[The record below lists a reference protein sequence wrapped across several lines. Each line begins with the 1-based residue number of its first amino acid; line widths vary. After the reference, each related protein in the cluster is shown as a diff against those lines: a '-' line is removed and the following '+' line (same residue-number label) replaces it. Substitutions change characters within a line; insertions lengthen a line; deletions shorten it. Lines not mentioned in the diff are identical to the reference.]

1 MSKIPTF
8 VIVGRPNVGK
18 STLFNRIYGERL
30 AVVENQPGITRDRL
44 YADCEHNDRPFK
56 LVDTGGIL
64 FSDDD
69 PLILQIRTQADVAL
83 AEADVILFIVDTTDG
98 IHPDDIE
105 VANHLRGMQQ
115 PILVLA
121 NKADNQDRAAQ
132 STEFY
137 GLGRWQVIPISALN
151 NIGVSDVLDI
161 AFDAC
166 PKSSKK
172 QKKVQETKIAIV
184 GRPNVGKSSLL
195 NAYTGTTRSIV
206 SDIAGTTRD
215 AIDSIIMF
223 GSKQVRL
230 IDTAGLRRKGKIQ
243 GTYEYY
249 MALRS
254 ERAIMR
260 SECTLVLID
269 ASDGLTDGDKRTA
282 HLTRE
287 NNKACVLV
295 VNKWDK
301 IEEPDG
307 NLGISSS
314 EKKEFVTIVRNEL
327 PELKYAPIVF
337 ASAQQEAGLKGPM
350 NQALAAI
357 ENWKFR
363 IPTGALNKIIKDAL
377 FEKPYQRKGK
387 SLKIYYATQFKTA
400 PPMIALICNDPELAH
415 FSYLR
420 YLENK
425 IREVYPLTGT
435 PIKFTVKH
443 HRKESE

>member
-1 MSKIPTF
+1 MNRIPTF

-18 STLFNRIYGERL
+18 STLFNRIVGERV
-30 AVVENQPGITRDRL
+30 AVVEDQPGITRDRL
-44 YADCEHNDRPFK
+44 YAECEHQKKPFR

-69 PLILQIRTQADVAL
+69 PLILQIRTQADIAL
-83 AEADVILFIVDTTDG
+83 AEADVVYFLVDTTNG

-105 VANHLRGMQQ
+105 VANHLRLINK

-121 NKADNQDRAAQ
+121 NKADNPARAES

-137 GLGRWQVIPISALN
+137 GLGRWQIIPISALN
-151 NIGVSDVLDI
+151 GIGIEDVLDI
-161 AFDAC
+161 SFDAC

-172 QKKVQETKIAIV
+172 VKKQIETKISLV

-195 NAYTGTTRSIV
+195 NAYTGTVRSIV
-206 SDIAGTTRD
+206 SEIGGTTRD
-215 AIDSIIMF
+215 AIDSLIQF
-223 GSKQVRL
+223 GTHYIRL

-254 ERAIMR
+254 ERAIQR
-260 SECTLVLID
+260 SECALVLID
-269 ASDGLTDGDKRTA
+269 GVEGLTDGDKRTA

-287 NNKACVLV
+287 HQKACVLV
-295 VNKWDK
+295 VNKWDQV
-301 IEEPDG
+301 EEPDG
-307 NLGISSS
+307 NLGNTSS
-314 EKKEFVTIVRNEL
+314 EKKALIKIIRDEI

-337 ASAQQEAGLKGPM
+337 TSALKEAGLKGPM
-350 NQALAAI
+350 NQALSAI

-363 IPTGALNKIIKDAL
+363 IPTGDLNRLIQDAL

-387 SLKIYYATQFKTA
+387 NLKIYYATQFKTC
-400 PPMIALICNDPELAH
+400 PPMIALVCNDPDLLH

-425 IREVYPLTGT
+425 IREKYSLMGT
-435 PIKFTVKH
+435 PILFKVKH
-443 HRKESE
+443 HRE